1 MNYSARQQNLR
12 RFLEQKKLDDVV
24 VTHMPNIRYLCG
36 FTGSYGVLLMSHSQ
50 PLFFT
55 DGRYIEQARTE
66 LRGTRLV
73 VSKTPALA
81 ATASWLSAKRLTRR
95 PLAVGF
101 ESEHLSVSYLSI
113 LREVLPSKTRL
124 RATSGFVEKARMI
137 KEPEEIERIRAA
149 ILLGSSLFS
158 QALKWLRPGVAESVV
173 AAQIEYAARRRG
185 AERMSFETIVAAGTR
200 SARPHGVASSQ
211 PIPLS
216 GFVVLDFGVIL
227 SGYCSDMTR
236 TVHLGPPTRRARSMY
251 DAVREAQ
258 LASIAIVRPG
268 VQAGQVDNAARSRLR
283 RAGLGR
289 YFSHSTGHGVGLEIH
304 EPPRL
309 AKGQRDILR
318 PGMVITIE
326 PGIYIPGKGG
336 VRIEDIVLVTERGAE
351 VLTPTTKEL
360 ITL

>member
-200 SARPHGVASSQ
+200 
-211 PIPLS
+211 
-216 GFVVLDFGVIL
+216 
-227 SGYCSDMTR
+227 
-236 TVHLGPPTRRARSMY
+236 
-251 DAVREAQ
+251 
-258 LASIAIVRPG
+258 
-268 VQAGQVDNAARSRLR
+268 
-283 RAGLGR
+283 
-289 YFSHSTGHGVGLEIH
+289 
-304 EPPRL
+304 
-309 AKGQRDILR
+309 
-318 PGMVITIE
+318 
-326 PGIYIPGKGG
+326 
-336 VRIEDIVLVTERGAE
+336 
-351 VLTPTTKEL
+351 
-360 ITL
+360 